1 MSDHQVLVTQ
11 SILLLI
17 HKEEWRKNVSRLQKD
32 FNFFTWRITYPGI
45 SVLQTPA
52 DSMIAKQDI
61 LEVARKQAQK
71 RESCYQVKYLK
82 TVGLSV
88 FFSLT
93 SKSVTSSNSSEQMA
107 ARNTLKPAS
116 CLPWT
121 HYFGVLTPW
130 LYHGFLFH
138 SGLIQGDWRWFETHC
153 WPLNFNDCI
162 LGHFIFKKR

>member
-1 MSDHQVLVTQ
+1 MF
-11 SILLLI
+11 
-17 HKEEWRKNVSRLQKD
+17 KGFRKI
-32 FNFFTWRITYPGI
+32 FTFFTWRITYPSI
-45 SVLQTPA
+45 SALQTPA
-52 DSMIAKQDI
+52 DSIAKQDI

-82 TVGLSV
+82 TLGLRV

-121 HYFGVLTPW
+121 HYFGVLTP
-130 LYHGFLFH
+130 
-138 SGLIQGDWRWFETHC
+138 
-153 WPLNFNDCI
+153 
-162 LGHFIFKKR
+162 